1 MSANLTIVAI
11 GVVIYVMCQLS
22 GVDAFAIVD
31 QIGKWNAPEP
41 SPGFGLGSTPTSTQL
56 SVIPT

>member
-22 GVDAFAIVD
+22 GVDAFAIFD
-31 QIGKWNAPEP
+31 QIGKWNAPTVD
-41 SPGFGLGSTPTSTQL
+41 PGFRPTVASTEIALVPTRA
-56 SVIPT
+56 